1 MAMNMPPKALSSLVI
16 SKHDSLVSRLWYA
29 CIHVAAWIC
38 LNVLQNNDGIP
49 KQTGQGVSESLMS
62 RFSSPEKG
70 KVKIIQDDPL
80 VSYFHGRSICGH
92 RPSPHHHPCSG
103 DHSSIEVGGCWNE
116 REGQQGAV
124 RSLLIFANPPYMGTL
139 QHLYTYTPIYTFTQY
154 TPLQLYG
161 ATSTFD
167 TLHCNEVNSI
177 ALPGRRK

>member
-103 DHSSIEVGGCWNE
+103 DHSSIEVGMLKWAWRPAGG
-116 REGQQGAV
+116 RQIPSYI
-124 RSLLIFANPPYMGTL
+124 RKPSLYGDTSTLI
-139 QHLYTYTPIYTFTQY
+139 HLYTNIHLYTIYTFTVIRGHFNIRYY
-154 TPLQLYG
+154 TL
-161 ATSTFD
+161 
-167 TLHCNEVNSI
+167 
-177 ALPGRRK
+177 

>member
-1 MAMNMPPKALSSLVI
+1 MMEYPSKQAKGYLSPLWADFRLQKKAKWKSSRTIHLSATFMVVPFVVI
-16 SKHDSLVSRLWYA
+16 VHLLITIPAVA
-29 CIHVAAWIC
+29 IIH
-38 LNVLQNNDGIP
+38 
-49 KQTGQGVSESLMS
+49 
-62 RFSSPEKG
+62 
-70 KVKIIQDDPL
+70 PL
-80 VSYFHGRSICGH
+80 RC
-92 RPSPHHHPCSG
+92 
-103 DHSSIEVGGCWNE
+103 GCWNE